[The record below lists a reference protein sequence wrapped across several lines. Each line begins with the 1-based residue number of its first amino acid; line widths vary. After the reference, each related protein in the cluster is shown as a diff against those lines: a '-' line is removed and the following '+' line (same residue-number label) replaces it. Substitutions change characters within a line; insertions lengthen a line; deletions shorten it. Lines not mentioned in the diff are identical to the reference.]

1 MEVHTALI
9 KLVKDFLN
17 ERTQSVCISSTIGS
31 PKPVLN
37 GTTQGTLLGPLFWLM
52 YVDDLET
59 PYGSIIKYADDMTV
73 TTSTATQLQESIN
86 VFSDW
91 CKEHYMVA
99 NTQKSIS
106 MTISNKR
113 VCSNSQSMIV
123 TLNGEQMPQKDTTKF
138 LGVMIDQHLTF
149 EDHVTAIISKLRSST
164 YIILKLKRSGV
175 PIKQLKQYYISYCLS
190 VIT

>member
-1 MEVHTALI
+1 
-9 KLVKDFLN
+9 
-17 ERTQSVCISSTIGS
+17 
-31 PKPVLN
+31 
-37 GTTQGTLLGPLFWLM
+37 
-52 YVDDLET
+52 
-59 PYGSIIKYADDMTV
+59 MTV